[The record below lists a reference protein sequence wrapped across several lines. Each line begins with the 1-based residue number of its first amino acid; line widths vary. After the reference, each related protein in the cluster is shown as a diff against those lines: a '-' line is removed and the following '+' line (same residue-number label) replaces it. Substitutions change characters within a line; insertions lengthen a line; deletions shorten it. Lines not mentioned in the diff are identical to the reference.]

1 MLVGDYFYELFCLL
15 LTYFPNPL
23 KNVEE
28 GALWKEASLHL
39 FRSILGRT
47 PDLHGTLGL
56 ISWSGSTMAYTWTVS
71 KSSLL
76 SQRTLDS
83 LTLLISAS
91 CSRVK
96 DEGQPPFSYQNL
108 SPNLKLWNCLPIRQ
122 AKVGPTILPGSGLS
136 VIPADQRSRSS
147 GEAYTLAYPLTL

>member
-56 ISWSGSTMAYTWTVS
+56 ISWSGSTMAYTCTVS

-76 SQRTLDS
+76 SQRTLES
-83 LTLLISAS
+83 FTLLISAS

-96 DEGQPPFSYQNL
+96 DDGQPPFSYQNL
-108 SPNLKLWNCLPIRQ
+108 SPCLKLWNCFPMRQ
-122 AKVGPTILPGSGLS
+122 ARVGPTMLPGSGLS
-136 VIPADQRSRSS
+136 VIPADHRSISS
-147 GEAYTLAYPLTL
+147 GDAYILLNPFTL